1 MLYLCG
7 SKKTRTTTK
16 LNTYP
21 YNMPTLSNTIRRNKL
36 LTALLYMGI
45 GATIPL
51 LLGHQQLTDKEMPQS
66 KVAALAV
73 SPEVPKE
80 VHFANELITLDRS
93 DLRERMDREITAF
106 TYSHQLTLLMIKRA
120 NRYFPIIEPILKECG
135 IPDDLKYLMV
145 IESNLSPLAK
155 SPAGAAGMWQF
166 MPETGRKYGLEV
178 NANIDERYNI
188 EKATRAACDYLKESY
203 TLYGDW
209 MTVAASYNAG
219 QNGIS
224 RRLEQQG
231 VTNAMDLWLVEETS
245 RYMFRILAAKTVLEN
260 PKAYGFMLRRS
271 QLYPYIAPKQIVTTT
286 RQIDDLAAFAQ
297 QHGVTVAQLREENPW
312 LREYTMNNKS
322 GRTYRI
328 RIPDAKALHYDPQ
341 ATKPHYAGWVVD

>member
-1 MLYLCG
+1 M
-7 SKKTRTTTK
+7 KKI
-16 LNTYP
+16 
-21 YNMPTLSNTIRRNKL
+21 IRK
-36 LTALLYMGI
+36 AIPICIYICI
-45 GATIPL
+45 GMCIPL
-51 LLGHQQLTDKEMPQS
+51 LLGNQNVGDKEMPQS

-73 SPEVPKE
+73 VPEVPSE
-80 VHFANELITLDRS
+80 VHFADEAIKLDRA

-106 TYSHQLTLLMIKRA
+106 TYSHQLTLLMVKRA
-120 NRYFPIIEPILKECG
+120 NRYFPIVEPILKECG
-135 IPDDLKYLMV
+135 VPDDLKYLMV

-155 SPAGAAGMWQF
+155 SSVGAAGMWQF

-188 EKATRAACDYLKESY
+188 EKATRAACAYLKESY
-203 TLYGDW
+203 DMYGDW

-231 VTNAMDLWLVEETS
+231 VTRAMDLWLVEETS
-245 RYMFRILAAKTVLEN
+245 RYMFRILTAKTVLEN
-260 PKAYGFMLRRS
+260 PKSYGFMLKRS
-271 QLYPYIAPKQIVTTT
+271 QLYPYIAPKTIITTT
-286 RQIDDLAAFAQ
+286 RQIDDLTAFAKE
-297 QHGVTVAQLREENPW
+297 HGVTVAQLKEENPW

-328 RIPDAKALHYDPQ
+328 RIPDVKALHYDPS
-341 ATKPHYAGWVVD
+341 ATKPHNPNWTMD